1 MFFNFFGKKVKKKDK
16 KAWYLLNVALSLQPQ
31 KEISSL

>member
-1 MFFNFFGKKVKKKDK
+1 MFFNSFEKKSKKKRK